1 MGLLNVSRKLGSVP
15 AETRADAARR
25 AERIVDRLLSL
36 AAISEDE
43 GRLTRTFGSD
53 EMRRANEL
61 VGLWMR
67 QAGLKTSVDA
77 IGNLRARTI
86 GSAPRRLLLGSHLDT
101 VRDAGKF
108 DGALGVLLALEALA
122 ARPLLSYDV
131 ELLAFSDEEGAR
143 FQSTY
148 LGSRAVAGTFDPA
161 TLALHDERGISLEQ
175 AIRDFGGD
183 PAQIAACRVAAEE
196 IVGYAEI
203 HLEQGPVLE
212 RLGEPLGVVR
222 AIAGQTRVALEF
234 IGHADHAGTTP
245 MRLRRDALAAAAEFI
260 LAAEACA
267 KSRSSLVATVGQ
279 IEVPNSA
286 SNVVPGRVALTL
298 DVRASDDPS
307 RRRAVAALERAAG
320 EISRGRRSSLI
331 WRIVQESP
339 AAACDP
345 DLRLEWADAIAETG
359 HQPQELVS
367 GAGHDAAAFIHA
379 GIPSAMLFVRC
390 RDGLSHHPDE
400 FVAPADIA
408 TALLATDQFLQR
420 LSGSEAL
427 R

>member
-36 AAISEDE
+36 AAISEDD

-53 EMRRANEL
+53 AMRRANEL

-77 IGNLRARTI
+77 IGNLRGRTI

-101 VRDAGKF
+101 VRDAGKY

-122 ARPLLSYDV
+122 ARPLLSYEV
-131 ELLAFSDEEGAR
+131 EVLAFSDEEGAR
-143 FQSTY
+143 FQSSY

-161 TLALHDERGISLEQ
+161 TLALRDERGIPLEQ
-175 AIRDFGGD
+175 AICDFGGD
-183 PAQIAACRVAAEE
+183 PAQVATCGVGAEE
-196 IVGYAEI
+196 IMGYAEV

-212 RLGEPLGVVR
+212 QLGEPLGVVR

-245 MRLRRDALAAAAEFI
+245 MRLRRDALAAASEFV
-260 LAAEACA
+260 LSAEASA
-267 KSRSSLVATVGQ
+267 KSVRSLVATVGQ
-279 IEVPNSA
+279 IDVPNAA

-298 DVRASDDPS
+298 DVRAGDDPG
-307 RRRAVAALERAAG
+307 RRRAVAGLERAAG
-320 EISRGRRSSLI
+320 EISRSRRNELR

-345 DLRLEWADAIAETG
+345 ALRDEWADAVAETG
-359 HQPQELVS
+359 HRPLELVS

-400 FVAPADIA
+400 FVATTDIA
-408 TALLATDQFLQR
+408 AALLATDQFLQR
-420 LSGSEAL
+420 LSAGEAL

>member
-1 MGLLNVSRKLGSVP
+1 MGLLNVSRKLGILPP
-15 AETRADAARR
+15 ATRTDAERR

-36 AAISEDE
+36 AAISEED

-53 EMRRANEL
+53 AMRRANEL

-77 IGNLRARTI
+77 IGNLRGRTI

-101 VRDAGKF
+101 VRDAGKY
-108 DGALGVLLALEALA
+108 DGALGVVLALEALA
-122 ARPLLSYDV
+122 ARPLLSYEV
-131 ELLAFSDEEGAR
+131 EVLAFSDEEGVR

-161 TLALHDERGISLEQ
+161 TLALRDERGITLEQ

-183 PAQIAACRVAAEE
+183 PAQITECRLPAEE
-196 IVGYAEI
+196 IIGYAEI
-203 HLEQGPVLE
+203 HLEQGPLLE
-212 RLGEPLGVVR
+212 QLGEPLGVVS

-245 MRLRRDALAAAAEFI
+245 MQLRRDALATASEFI

-267 KSRSSLVATVGQ
+267 KSVRSLVATVGQ
-279 IEVPNSA
+279 IDVPHAA

-298 DVRASDDPS
+298 DVRAGDDP
-307 RRRAVAALERAAG
+307 RRRRTVAALERAAG
-320 EISRGRRSSLI
+320 EISRSRRSELR

-339 AAACDP
+339 ATACDAS
-345 DLRLEWADAIAETG
+345 LRGNWADAIAEIG
-359 HQPQELVS
+359 YQPIELVS

-390 RDGLSHHPDE
+390 RDGLSHHPAE

-420 LSGSEAL
+420 LSAAEAF